1 VEEGRHETRP
11 RMAGQDAFPTT
22 RGPALVP
29 DPFSPLSRHD
39 FRETV
44 ISRKGTERDGVVG
57 IRCDVLDI
65 DLEYFEFTYVTLGSA
80 RRVF

>member
-1 VEEGRHETRP
+1 
-11 RMAGQDAFPTT
+11 M
-22 RGPALVP
+22 
-29 DPFSPLSRHD
+29 
-39 FRETV
+39 
-44 ISRKGTERDGVVG
+44 VVG